1 MSLAISAIT
10 SANATYSFGNAAA
23 AFEQSNGTQLVPS
36 GCSNCTL
43 TCQNLDQVFGDP
55 ATFQNCLTLPSVLS
69 NLDKGT
75 FSPSDQ
81 ALLADD
87 FGILGGSDLGTL
99 IVVNITGCFRGYLH
113 SCRNDTVCDSAYRE
127 LDVEPQCQAFFSTDP
142 KNTFP
147 IKTSE
152 GHGTL
157 DCINAIC
164 SAITADASTDIVG
177 IGVRLQHVS
186 LRSPR

>member
-1 MSLAISAIT
+1 MSSGIT
-10 SANATYSFGNAAA
+10 AVTSTNATYSFGNAAA
-23 AFEQSNGTQLVPS
+23 AFEHSNGTQLVRS

-69 NLDKGT
+69 NLDEGA

-87 FGILGGSDLGTL
+87 FGVLRGSNLGTP
-99 IVVNITGCFRGYLH
+99 IVMNITRCFRGYLQ
-113 SCRNDTVCDSAYRE
+113 SCRNDTVCESAYRE
-127 LDVEPQCQAFFSTDP
+127 LGVEPQCQAFFSTDP
-142 KNTFP
+142 KSTFP
-147 IKTSE
+147 IKSNE
-152 GHGTL
+152 GRGTL

-177 IGVRLQHVS
+177 IGVRF
-186 LRSPR
+186 